1 MGVRAPVIFRN
12 FSAPPRGRAQ
22 GKGRAGVSYI
32 LNRILSMLLTLLLIS
47 AVTFAVTNILPG
59 DVAMM
64 IMGTQSN
71 PEALA
76 GLRESLGLNDPL
88 LVQYGRWIGGMV
100 SGDWGTSLVFKEPI
114 APLLLQKM
122 TASGLIVLF
131 SMTIAL
137 LCAVPL
143 GVWAAVHPNRWQD
156 TTASSAALLGVSL
169 PDFFWGI
176 MMILLF
182 ARTLHWLPSSGFVDP
197 GEDLLLA
204 FRHALLPSL
213 ALGLGLMA
221 HLTRMTRAT
230 MTGILNQEF
239 IRVARAKGLGERT
252 VIWRYGLA
260 NAVGPVMTVAGLQVG
275 YLFGSIIVIE
285 SLFNYTGMGWLTYQA
300 LLNRD
305 IPLIQASVFV
315 IAAVVMLANLI
326 VDLLYVLVDPRIRLS

>member
-1 MGVRAPVIFRN
+1 MGYLI
-12 FSAPPRGRAQ
+12 
-22 GKGRAGVSYI
+22 
-32 LNRILSMLLTLLLIS
+32 NRLLSVALTLFLIS
-47 AVTFAVTNILPG
+47 VITFAVTNILPG

-88 LVQYGRWIGGMV
+88 PIQYLRWIGGMLT
-100 SGDWGTSLVFKEPI
+100 GDWGTSLVFKEPI
-114 APLLLQKM
+114 APLIAQKVV
-122 TASGLIVLF
+122 ASGVIVVM

-137 LCAVPL
+137 ACAIPL
-143 GVWAAVHPNRWQD
+143 GVWAAIHRDRWQD
-156 TTASSAALLGVSL
+156 SSASTAALVGVSL

-176 MMILLF
+176 MLILLF
-182 ARTLHWLPSSGFVDP
+182 ARYLGWLPSSGFIHPAD
-197 GEDLLLA
+197 DLLGA
-204 FRHALLPSL
+204 VRHAFLPSL

-230 MTGILNQEF
+230 MTGIMGQEF
-239 IRVARAKGLGERT
+239 IRVARAKGLPERT
-252 VIWRYGLA
+252 VVWRYGLA

-285 SLFNYTGMGWLTYQA
+285 SLFNFTGMGWLTYQA

-305 IPLIQASVFV
+305 MPLIQASVFV
-315 IAAVVMLANLI
+315 IAAVVMLANLL
-326 VDLLYVLVDPRIRLS
+326 VDLLYVLIDPRIRLA